1 MQITVLVADRQMA
14 DAGTACITAPDRA
27 MMPTMDVAE
36 KSAPTS
42 QWPGKMPMIP
52 SGTDDMA
59 ITGMRNGN
67 RRGTGGSLSRQWRV
81 KGRVPLSEHL
91 ERTRQR

>member
-1 MQITVLVADRQMA
+1 MTL
-14 DAGTACITAPDRA
+14 ACITAPDRA

-59 ITGMRNGN
+59 ITGMRN
-67 RRGTGGSLSRQWRV
+67 
-81 KGRVPLSEHL
+81 
-91 ERTRQR
+91 ER